1 MTLSGTVTQA
11 ALRTDFDA
19 LTTRINATM
28 VDGQVDHP
36 VLMRRPTLA
45 VADDVSLRS
54 IAWTPQDDAEV
65 RVLRVNAIHTA
76 AGITVTATLSVENGT
91 TDYLM
96 NDPPTVSVASVN
108 GTAKASLDLRTVTGA
123 RQMLF
128 KGVRYRLTLSVVGG
142 TLTEGQAVL
151 LLRTRRRT
159 R

>member
-65 RVLRVNAIHTA
+65 RVLLARRFHNDAVRD
-76 AGITVTATLSVENGT
+76 TL
-91 TDYLM
+91 
-96 NDPPTVSVASVN
+96 A
-108 GTAKASLDLRTVTGA
+108 LRE
-123 RQMLF
+123 RRW
-128 KGVRYRLTLSVVGG
+128 VR
-142 TLTEGQAVL
+142 
-151 LLRTRRRT
+151 LLRLGGRAPLPSYFEIAEPAQR
-159 R
+159 